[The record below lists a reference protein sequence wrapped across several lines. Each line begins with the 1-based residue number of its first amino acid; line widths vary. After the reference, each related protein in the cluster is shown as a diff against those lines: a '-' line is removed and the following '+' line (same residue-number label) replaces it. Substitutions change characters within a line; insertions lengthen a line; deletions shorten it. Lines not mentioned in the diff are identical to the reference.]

1 MKVQIKETG
10 NTEELAIY
18 SGGINYINDL
28 MGNHGALPDHD
39 EDSDAYIMDQESYEW
54 WQSLTTNLQAAEDRL
69 DELDL
74 RDSFQDSGIGNCDL
88 EALPGYINQFCDE
101 Q

>member
-1 MKVQIKETG
+1 MKVQIKENG
-10 NTEELAIY
+10 QIEELSIY
-18 SGGINYINDL
+18 SDGINYINDL
-28 MGNHGALPDHD
+28 MGNHGALPDYDD
-39 EDSDAYIMDQESYEW
+39 ETDAYIMDQESYEW

-74 RDSFQDSGIGNCDL
+74 RESFQDSGIGDCDL
-88 EALPGYINQFCDE
+88 EDLPRFINQFCDE